1 MFDISLNA
9 IRRFYAN
16 FRLFFGKKKVVKS
29 IMSEMTETFLEFLLW
44 GMKFY
49 LIINPDYRRNIN
61 DFHGLYRFRDRAGRV
76 NVLVKFAHGKMT
88 YSEDPVPVA
97 DVTVFFKD
105 ERSLRNFLIASKKD
119 IMNSILNNE
128 INVSGNLNYLYKF
141 GFMANNLL
149 LEFQGK
155 SP

>member
-9 IRRFYAN
+9 IHRLQAKVRLWINGKRF
-16 FRLFFGKKKVVKS
+16 VKS

-44 GMKFY
+44 GMKLY
-49 LIINPDYRRNIN
+49 LIIDPDYRRNIN

-105 ERSLRNFLIASKKD
+105 ERSLRNFIIAPKKD
-119 IMNSILNNE
+119 IMNSLLNNE